1 MRRLLCASR
10 FPVAG
15 LAATAHR
22 AGHGIAVNG
31 SGVVE
36 RDACGDVEFYVFAVD
51 GASDRSGLAWPFE
64 GAGDFA
70 AVLSQRHRLLGVAR
84 ASADIDG
91 PTAGGVCGL
100 VLSWGGAGN
109 HSEKNN

>member
-15 LAATAHR
+15 FAATAHR
-22 AGHGIAVNG
+22 AGHGVAVNCAG
-31 SGVVE
+31 IVE
-36 RDACGDVEFYVFAVD
+36 RNTCGDVEFDVVAVD

-70 AVLSQRHRLLGVAR
+70 AVLGKGHGLLGVAGVT
-84 ASADIDG
+84 ADIDG
-91 PTAGGVCGL
+91 PAAGDVCGL
-100 VLSWGGAGN
+100 VLS
-109 HSEKNN
+109 

>member
-15 LAATAHR
+15 FAATAHR
-22 AGHGIAVNG
+22 AGHGVAVNCA
-31 SGVVE
+31 GVVE
-36 RDACGDVEFYVFAVD
+36 RDACGDVEFDVVAVD
-51 GASDRSGLAWPFE
+51 GAGDRSGLARAFE

-70 AVLSQRHRLLGVAR
+70 VILEQPHRLLGVAT
-84 ASADIDG
+84 ASAGLDG
-91 PTAGGVCGL
+91 PTAGDVCGL
-100 VLSWGGAGN
+100 VLSWGGPGN

>member
-22 AGHGIAVNG
+22 AGHGIAVDCT
-31 SGVVE
+31 GVIE
-36 RDACGDVEFYVFAVD
+36 RNACGDVEFDVVAVD
-51 GASDRSGLAWPFE
+51 GASDRAGLARTLE

-70 AVLSQRHRLLGVAR
+70 AVLRQRHGLLGVACVT
-84 ASADIDG
+84 ADING
-91 PTAGGVCGL
+91 PAAGDVCGL
-100 VLSWGGAGN
+100 VLS
-109 HSEKNN
+109 